1 MNIDI
6 DQLSEKER
14 REVNRRI
21 VERLKLIQQAKA
33 HQSMMRFTKGSHVCF
48 ETEDGIVFGHIMK
61 FNKKTISVISDDHTQ
76 WNVSPRLLSLVKTVE
91 GEDDNDF
98 LITTEG
104 KWGK

>member
-1 MNIDI
+1 
-6 DQLSEKER
+6 
-14 REVNRRI
+14 
-21 VERLKLIQQAKA
+21 
-33 HQSMMRFTKGSHVCF
+33 MMRFTKGSHVCF

-76 WNVSPRLLSLVKTVE
+76 WNVSPRLLSLVKTVD
-91 GEDDNDF
+91 GEDEDDF